1 MVQVSDRRQEHT
13 VALFDASD
21 DTVEMVQQMLSAAGL
36 CCLVGC
42 PFADLKRGRTDFA
55 RYIAKHNPDVVVFD
69 ISPPYEENWAFLQT
83 LCGTEAMV
91 GRGLVVT
98 TTNKQRL
105 DEILGVDLWIKRDDA
120 TAALEIVG
128 KPYDLDQIRRAI
140 AASLPDHRVAP
151 S

>member
-105 DEILGVDLWIKRDDA
+105 DEILGADS
-120 TAALEIVG
+120 AALEIVG

-140 AASLPDHRVAP
+140 AASLPDHRVAR